1 MNKIKKLI
9 TSSFVLLLLYA
20 VSCTLSTANAATP
33 TVVPSQNEV
42 PKDSADLEK
51 IQKIKDIVASKVAEL
66 NLVEKRGL
74 IGMLKEVNGMRIV
87 ITDQNGNNRQIEA
100 DELTKF
106 SLVDKNAGISD
117 LKKGERYSFIGLYN
131 KDTQILLAR
140 SISTTNTIPVHF
152 EGAILSL
159 NEDDFQI
166 EVVNAKG
173 EKKKIDIQSSTRTSL
188 VSPEADLTK
197 SGFSKLEINSRV
209 LIIGFWDKKD
219 KDLMSATRV
228 IHFEEVPPSKEM
240 QSHVPA
246 PTVEDQ

>member
-20 VSCTLSTANAATP
+20 VSCTLSTASAATP

-74 IGMLKEVNGMRIV
+74 IGTLKEVNGMRIV
-87 ITDQNGNNRQIEA
+87 ITDLRGNSRQIEA

-106 SLVDKNAGISD
+106 NLTDKNAGISD

-131 KDTQILLAR
+131 KETEILLAR
-140 SISTTNTIPVHF
+140 NISNTNSIPVHF
-152 EGAILSL
+152 EGAILSVD
-159 NEDDFQI
+159 EDEFQI
-166 EVVNAKG
+166 EVVNAIG
-173 EKKKIDIQSSTRTSL
+173 EKKKIDIQSSTKTSL
-188 VSPEADLTK
+188 VSPEGDLTK

-209 LIIGFWDKKD
+209 LVVGFWNKKD
-219 KDLMSATRV
+219 DSLMSATRV
-228 IHFEEVPPSKEM
+228 IHFEDVPPSKEM
-240 QSHVPA
+240 QSHVPS
-246 PTVEDQ
+246 PTADKE